1 MSVAT
6 MNKLTS
12 RGNLKNK
19 SVTNKVLIDK
29 RAKWIVEY
37 WQKRGLPY
45 YPTDKKFRQ
54 DKFDVF
60 MKSDD
65 KLSLDFN
72 NRAFKF
78 NGMGLSLAWSY
89 HKHAWKVECKGKL
102 SPYQVLHNDEVF
114 SKGIR
119 KLLTGIF
126 FTKKPFEDL
135 KSDKEIGSI
144 RGVLRRVTN
153 AQMVSNFRPITA
165 SAIYKLFCDEGDTV
179 WDMSSG
185 WGGRLLGSI
194 KAKINYIGTDPNTK
208 TMKGLKEMAK
218 TFGNKSQSYELLTM
232 GSEDYKPRKKSL
244 DFAFTSPPYFDTEK
258 YSNENTQSYLK
269 FDNINT
275 WKEKFL
281 LKTIDNA
288 YHGLKDNK
296 FMALNVAKVTNHYE
310 SFEEDTIALAES
322 VGFKLV
328 DTFDYVLSSQQSDS
342 KFEPIYIFK
351 K

>member
-102 SPYQVLHNDEVF
+102 SPYQVLHNGEVF

-258 YSNENTQSYLK
+258 YSNEKTQSYLK